1 MHHDTQP
8 LRLDLALGEGR
19 GAVGA
24 GRECGPATGPLLSP
38 SIHSHSGIEA
48 LCYGCLWFLFCF
60 SLFGCCKSIKIAQ
73 FPKTL

>member
-24 GRECGPATGPLLSP
+24 GRECGRATGPLLRP
-38 SIHSHSGIEA
+38 GIHSHSGIEA
-48 LCYGCLWFLFCF
+48 LCYGIFGFCFVFLF
-60 SLFGCCKSIKIAQ
+60 LDAVN
-73 FPKTL
+73 P